1 MDIGHP
7 NDIGHQKL
15 FESIPLELFEQIKQQ
30 IQIQRAR
37 GEDNNN
43 QDNYDNNTN
52 NNNNNSNNNNND
64 GQIQPPQ
71 IQPSATQGGSLSST
85 EPIYIVQQQQLL
97 QRSKL

>member
-37 GEDNNN
+37 REENNN
-43 QDNYDNNTN
+43 QDNYDNNNNGN
-52 NNNNNSNNNNND
+52 NNNNNNNND

-71 IQPSATQGGSLSST
+71 IQPSATQGGSLSTGT
-85 EPIYIVQQQQLL
+85 EPIYIVQQLLL